1 VSALV
6 ALEQVGQ
13 IKDGETVAV
22 TAAAGGLGQF
32 VVQFA
37 KMRGCYVIGVCGGA
51 EKVAFLNELNCDAVI
66 NYKSENV
73 AEKLKIFA
81 PKGIDLV
88 YDTVGGYLFDVLVE
102 NLAVRGRLVV
112 SGYASDMGK
121 VGLPATINR
130 SRIYEQIYWKAAQ
143 IRCFQNALYSE
154 FQDEASHRIL
164 DWYESGKLKVKLE
177 NRRFKGIEAIFDAID
192 YQLSGQSIGKVVVE
206 L

>member
-1 VSALV
+1 
-6 ALEQVGQ
+6 
-13 IKDGETVAV
+13 
-22 TAAAGGLGQF
+22 LGQF

-37 KMRGCYVIGVCGGA
+37 KMRGCRVIGICGGA
-51 EKVAFLNELNCDAVI
+51 EKVVFLNELGCDVVI
-66 NYKSENV
+66 DYKSENV
-73 AEKLKIFA
+73 SEKLKVCA

-88 YDTVGGYLFDVLVE
+88 YDTVGGQLFDILVE

-121 VGLPATINR
+121 VGLPEAV
-130 SRIYEQIYWKAAQ
+130 SRPRVYEQIYWKAAQ

-154 FQDEASHRIL
+154 FQDEASRRIL
-164 DWYESGKLKVKLE
+164 DWYESEKLKVKLE
-177 NRRFKGIEAIFDAID
+177 NRQFKGIEAIFDAID